1 MSEFVLIVN
10 LKVKPQELDRFMQMA
25 LENAEATRT
34 TESGCRQFDV
44 VVDAEDPTQ
53 IAFYEVY
60 DNAEAFEA
68 HQQSAHFKHYLET
81 AVPLLESRART
92 FYRRVAP

>member
-1 MSEFVLIVN
+1 MSAFVLIVQ
-10 LKVKPQELDRFMQMA
+10 LKIKPHEVDRFMSLA
-25 LENAEATRT
+25 LANAETTRT

-44 VVDAEDPTQ
+44 VVDAEDATR

-60 DNAEAFEA
+60 DDAEAFEA
-68 HQQSAHFKHYLET
+68 HQQSAHFKNYLET

-92 FYRRVAP
+92 FYKRVAP